1 MTQTSRKIPIK
12 FTYKLPASVLV
23 TGSGLRYLCE
33 GVSGR
38 YTSDHIKT
46 LAEQRGMSVAVIN
59 NHIKKLKECGYI
71 REFKEGEKERF
82 QVVGAMASRKK
93 LRGDQNDRVY
103 GQSFI
108 YDPIELLNPD
118 LRLKQVKAI
127 IAKEQIRVVSC
138 LIIGKKR
145 QAERWAEMLAKDKR
159 PKRCIRGEHQEI
171 PLEEVE
177 RTINIFQNNTFL
189 TNSQIDAL
197 QSGTIRFNNLDEAE
211 RAWVAMNTHLTEC
224 ESKVEKIEGS
234 DTKGPIGPILLKLK
248 SGHHSKEEVTLAFD
262 KNDDEIEKFTSLNSA
277 FFRSFL
283 VDCWDGENYS
293 YDYEHGEGV
302 KRIVLGFR
310 LGTEFKPLE
319 DHRISD
325 EELFMVIHRFFKDLK
340 NASAGKAYVHKYL
353 GDKRP
358 ENFEHHRFMSELAW
372 NREERKREKIRT
384 EERLWSLFEE
394 FKSIHAK
401 RRPFKKCQVLWN
413 KGKENAGVYELV
425 RDGERYLVDLP
436 VISDKAE
443 AEAFIGNF
451 ESLLRKEETMY
462 RHTHTIRVT
471 AAHQPLATSLG
482 ISQKTLGRRLKDIKE
497 MGLGMGIQRNEVC
510 LGDYSHKANR
520 AYNSADR
527 TGGIAG
533 YNRATYRTKKHVR
546 ENGIPNL
553 GMTLN
558 ESPDF
563 LDLDPGGN
571 KLQMVLSLPNTYE
584 FVREKISK
592 KPDVA
597 SKMVQ
602 TAFFEE
608 ERKIN
613 LCVKSEEDEGKVRY
627 GWSRDKTYTEE
638 QMRAYK
644 EKGEE
649 WAALKEYRK
658 RPAKSKEPE
667 KAEVLVPFSE
677 PDPRDQERPYTSW
690 MSKKMGIK
698 QF

>member
-1 MTQTSRKIPIK
+1 MPNRYIPLQ

-33 GVSGR
+33 DVSGR

-93 LRGDQNDRVY
+93 LKGDQNDRVY
-103 GQSFI
+103 GQTFI

-145 QAERWAEMLAKDKR
+145 QAERWREMLAKGNR
-159 PKRCIRGEHQEI
+159 PKRCVRGEHQEI

-177 RTINIFQNNTFL
+177 RTINIFKNTNLF
-189 TNSQIDAL
+189 TDSQIDAL
-197 QSGTIRFNNLDEAE
+197 QSGTIKFSNLDEAE
-211 RAWVAMNTHLTEC
+211 RAWVAMNTHLTQC
-224 ESKVEKIEGS
+224 ESKVEKIEGT

-248 SGHHSKEEVTLAFD
+248 SGHHSKEEVTLAFE
-262 KNDDEIEKFTSLNSA
+262 KNDDEIEKFISLNSA

-283 VDCWDGENYS
+283 VDCWDGEGYS

-302 KRIVLGFR
+302 KRIVLGFK
-310 LGTEFKPLE
+310 LGTEFKSLE

-340 NASAGKAYVHKYL
+340 NASAGKAYIHKYL
-353 GDKRP
+353 GEKGS
-358 ENFEHHRFMSELAW
+358 FEHHRFMSELAW
-372 NREERKREKIRT
+372 NREERKRERIRT
-384 EERLWSLFEE
+384 EEGLWSLFEE
-394 FKSIHAK
+394 FKSINA
-401 RRPFKKCQVLWN
+401 RRKPYKKCQVLWN
-413 KGKENAGVYELV
+413 KGKENAGTYELV

-436 VISDKAE
+436 VISDKHE
-443 AEAFIGNF
+443 AEAFLGNF
-451 ESLLRKEETMY
+451 ENLLRKEDSVY
-462 RHTHTIRVT
+462 RHTHVTRVT
-471 AAHQPLATSLG
+471 ASRKSLATSLK
-482 ISQKTLGRRLKDIKE
+482 ISAKTLDRRLKDIKE

-627 GWSRDKTYTEE
+627 GWRRDKTYTEE

-649 WAALKEYRK
+649 WAALKEHRK
-658 RPAKSKEPE
+658 RPTKSKEPE
-667 KAEVLVPFSE
+667 KTEVLVPFAE
-677 PDPRDQERPYTSW
+677 PDQKAQERPYTSW
-690 MSKKMGIK
+690 MSEKMGIK